1 MAQKTSYREIG
12 MDTMERLYYE
22 RQYERKTTYVAKK
35 RKKITIKKGA
45 SAKNPQ
51 MKHNGDSFDRTLEQS
66 IYNMC

>member
-22 RQYERKTTYVAKK
+22 RQNERKLAYAAKK
-35 RKKITIKKGA
+35 RKKATIKKGA
-45 SAKNPQ
+45 STKKTR
-51 MKHNGDSFDRTLEQS
+51 MKHNGDVFDRTLEQS